1 MEHYILYCYKE
12 WLKEKDGSIFKQ
24 ISKLPVMAI
33 ILLALLLVVL
43 IIFFVILGRSIA
55 GEGENDT
62 TATLILSVVYVALC
76 IITSIYYEKYQVK
89 HSKQSLENYKEY
101 CNDMM
106 KIVLMKYGFSET
118 FIPTLI
124 ERFNTMINEI
134 DEKIKTKHEH
144 FNKFFE
150 MLLIPISVI
159 VLGALLDKE
168 GNAAVTLGLGLSGIL
183 VILIIYAVAI
193 FVLFVYDFVM
203 RLPQGKYKEFVTDLQ
218 SILDFKE
225 CKNVSDSDG
234 NIDTSPSTE
243 VASESPVI
251 NT

>member
-1 MEHYILYCYKE
+1 MENYIFYCYKE
-12 WLKEKDGSIFKQ
+12 WLQQREGNILKQ
-24 ISKLPVMAI
+24 ISKLTVWAI
-33 ILLALLLVVL
+33 ILLVLLLGIL
-43 IIFFVILGRSIA
+43 IVFFVILSRSIA
-55 GEGENDT
+55 GKDDSI
-62 TATLILSVVYVALC
+62 ATLILSVIYVILC

-89 HSKQSLENYKEY
+89 HSKQGLENYKEY

-106 KIVLMKYGFSET
+106 EKVLVKYGFSEN

-150 MLLIPISVI
+150 MLLIPISII

-168 GNAAVTLGLGLSGIL
+168 GNAAETLGLGLSGIL

-234 NIDTSPSTE
+234 NVDTSPSTE
-243 VASESPVI
+243 VTSGSPVI